1 MPRRKKK
8 GDDVNTNGWMD
19 TYADTITL
27 LLTFFILLYSISAV
41 DSEKLKQLNQA
52 LQSSLKGSTEVSEVK
67 NLDELEVKTKNP
79 ESGNTEYE
87 DLAKKLNDTIE
98 KNGLTEVIKLRKEDR
113 GIVLQLDE
121 TILFDPGKADLKEN
135 NKEVLETITTI
146 INEHDNDVL
155 IEGHTDN
162 VPMNNKEFASN
173 WELSAARALSA
184 VTYFVHEKQIDPM
197 RFSVKGYGEYKPLVP
212 NDTPENRAINRRID
226 ILMVE
231 QKVKGDKDNKDAQ
244 SNQKQSN
251 QTKIER

>member
-41 DSEKLKQLNQA
+41 DSEKLKQLNHA
-52 LQSSLKGSTEVSEVK
+52 LKSSLKGTTEVSEVK
-67 NLDELEVKTKNP
+67 DIKDLEVKTKDP
-79 ESGNTEYE
+79 KSGNTEYE
-87 DLAKKLNDTIE
+87 DLAKKLNNTIE
-98 KNGLTEVIKLRKEDR
+98 KNGLTKVIKLRKEDR

-121 TILFDPGKADLKEN
+121 TILFEPGKADLKEN

-184 VTYFVHEKQIDPM
+184 VTYFVHDKQIDPM

-231 QKVKGDKDNKDAQ
+231 QKIKGDKDTQA
-244 SNQKQSN
+244 NQKQSN